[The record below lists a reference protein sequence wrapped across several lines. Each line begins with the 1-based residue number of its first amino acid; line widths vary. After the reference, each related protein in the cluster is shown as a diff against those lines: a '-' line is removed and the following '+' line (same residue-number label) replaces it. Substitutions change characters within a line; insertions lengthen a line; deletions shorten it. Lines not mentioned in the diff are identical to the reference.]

1 MSVII
6 MFKIDE
12 FNDVLYVFIACF
24 ADFDTFIKEERICLF
39 YVVIFKSHIRV
50 NLLDRVW
57 YHIVIFAR
65 SFFFYKVLKLLI
77 MEYVFSHLLKLLLIV
92 LVVMTDLNNLANCD
106 LKPLISLIFT
116 KWTQLRL
123 LG

>member
-12 FNDVLYVFIACF
+12 FYDVLYVFIACF

-50 NLLDRVW
+50 NFLNRVW

-106 LKPLISLIFT
+106 LKPLICLIFT
-116 KWTQLRL
+116 KWTKLRL